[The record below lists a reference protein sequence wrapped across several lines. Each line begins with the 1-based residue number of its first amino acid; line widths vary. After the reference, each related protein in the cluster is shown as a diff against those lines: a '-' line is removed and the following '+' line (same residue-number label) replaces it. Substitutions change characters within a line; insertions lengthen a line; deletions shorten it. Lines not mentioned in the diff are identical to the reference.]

1 MRLKT
6 NALSPMHDPYGPE
19 PIDFRRPRLAGD
31 VLSDSLAFV
40 REHFSDLGKGLL
52 YIAGPV
58 ILLVAVLSSFMQR
71 QSLAVNPFLNPEA
84 DLEALGS
91 FFGPMYFVSM
101 GLMLLTATLV
111 WSVGF
116 AYVFLYAEGA
126 PGPITVPELWGETK
140 RLLARVLFT
149 SLGVWLLMVVS
160 MLLVIIPCLGAL
172 AWFAGWIYL
181 IPAVSLLLPARLID
195 EGDFFSALR
204 RARHLVEGYW
214 GQTFG
219 VVVLVFVVIFV
230 LSLVV
235 SLPVLIASGVI
246 GFHGAAE
253 TGPAM
258 QALLVVG
265 SVLGSLAY
273 FTYVLFPI
281 ALTMQYCN
289 LVTKQEGA
297 AVPDLEDRI
306 DAIGRDDGDDTD
318 WEGDADRRW

>member
-1 MRLKT
+1 
-6 NALSPMHDPYGPE
+6 MHDPYDPD

-40 REHFSDLGKGLL
+40 REHFSDLGRGLL
-52 YIAGPV
+52 YIVGPV
-58 ILLVAVLSSFMQR
+58 ILLVAVVSSFMQR
-71 QSLAVNPFLNPEA
+71 QSLSMNPFLNPEA

-91 FFGPMYFVSM
+91 FFGPMYFVSV
-101 GLMLLTATLV
+101 GLMLVASTLV

-116 AYVFLYAEGA
+116 AYVFLYMEGA
-126 PGPITVPELWGETK
+126 PGPIMVPELWGEAK
-140 RLLARVLFT
+140 RLLAPVLLTTLGLFL
-149 SLGVWLLMVVS
+149 LGVGS
-160 MLLVIIPCLGAL
+160 MLIFLVPCLGAL
-172 AWFAGWIYL
+172 AWLAGWIYFV
-181 IPAVSLLLPARLID
+181 PAVSLLLPARLID

-219 VVVLVFVVIFV
+219 VVVLVFVVVFV

-253 TGPAM
+253 AGPAM

-281 ALTMQYCN
+281 ALTMQYFN

-306 DAIGRDDGDDTD
+306 DAIGRDDADDTD
-318 WEGDADRRW
+318 GEGDADRRW